1 MINFNG
7 SVPIIPADP
16 MMYSS
21 SPEVCP
27 SEEGAIVVV
36 DWKCIEAMA
45 TIYRLRAMEANE
57 SGQVNYSSIQS
68 SYSMVSEV

>member
-1 MINFNG
+1 
-7 SVPIIPADP
+7 

-36 DWKCIEAMA
+36 DWKCIEAMV
-45 TIYRLRAMEANE
+45 YRLRAMEANE

>member
-1 MINFNG
+1 
-7 SVPIIPADP
+7 

-27 SEEGAIVVV
+27 SGEGAIVVV
-36 DWKCIEAMA
+36 AWKCIEAMV
-45 TIYRLRAMEANE
+45 TICRLRAMEANE

-68 SYSMVSEV
+68 SNSMVSEV